1 MFNQLWQPEE
11 DKTTRQTKQRF
22 MYSATQVVRISRQE
36 KVREGS
42 VTAPKQLSE
51 GNYLLHCTADQTGQ
65 RINKRSM
72 KY

>member
-1 MFNQLWQPEE
+1 MFNQLWLPEG
-11 DKTTRQTKQRF
+11 RQNNKINKAKIHVQC
-22 MYSATQVVRISRQE
+22 SSSCKNIKAGKGI
-36 KVREGS
+36 REGS

-51 GNYLLHCTADQTGQ
+51 GNLLHCTAEQTGQ

>member
-1 MFNQLWQPEE
+1 
-11 DKTTRQTKQRF
+11 

-65 RINKRSM
+65 RINKKSM

>member
-1 MFNQLWQPEE
+1 
-11 DKTTRQTKQRF
+11 

-36 KVREGS
+36 KVTEGS

-51 GNYLLHCTADQTGQ
+51 GNLLHCTADQTGQ